1 MNTERNRTTGSA
13 GSGSRERMSFAGP
26 LLLMLCFGT
35 ASVLILIS
43 LYRIQI
49 QEHEVYALVA
59 DRQHFRS
66 VEEVSERG
74 PIYAA
79 GGEPLALTR
88 HVYTIG
94 ITPRDLKSQGAKR
107 LARET
112 VIADLAAI
120 LSLTEDEVR
129 QAAAR
134 QEDNWV
140 CLKRDVDRE
149 TYDRLVAWRREYR
162 VGGIAIDPTMLR
174 HYPQNETASAVI
186 GFVSQAD
193 GMTGVSG
200 IEASYNERLSGRPG
214 YRYAELDNF
223 GGGQLPYSR
232 STAGSGRDG
241 SGLVLNLHLGI
252 QKAAQDAVDLAVER
266 YQASGGGL
274 AIVLNPHT
282 GAILGMAQSGAY
294 NLNDPYARPAGWTG
308 EDWEPEHD
316 KEALDYLYSH
326 VWNSRAITDGYE
338 PGSTY
343 KALTAAIAL
352 DLGLVGENEVFS
364 DDPVWVEGWTEYPI
378 SCSVEGGHGRRTL
391 AEGLETSC
399 NPVFVQLALRIGC
412 ERFYDYVRGFGHRAP
427 TGIDLPGEASG
438 LIHSSPIPIDLAVWS
453 FGEQATVTPL
463 QLLTAFAAFAND
475 GVLMRPQIVARFLSP
490 DGETEEAVAPE
501 AVRQV
506 ISAETAA
513 SMLTLLRGVVARGT
527 GEVAE
532 VPGYRV
538 AGKTS
543 TSTHGENDEYEVI
556 SFAGLAPAA
565 DPEIAV
571 LTVLYEPQ
579 ASSASWPAQIACRT
593 IIDQSLGLLG
603 VRKSWT
609 DAELAR
615 LFSPQ
620 PIRDV
625 VGQTVG
631 EAVRRSP
638 IVNWEA
644 STAAGVDLDS
654 DQRVLAQ
661 YPPPGTLTSG
671 SGSFYVS
678 VDGTIPEDPVPVP
691 DFAGLGLEEAL
702 RLARRSDLNLRLEG
716 TNPRGVVTGQ
726 SPQPSS
732 QNTGSV
738 RRFDV
743 ITLHFG

>member
-1 MNTERNRTTGSA
+1 MNAYRSGRTGSS
-13 GSGSRERMSFAGP
+13 GSRSRERMSSAGP
-26 LLLMLCFGT
+26 LLLVLCFGS
-35 ASVLILIS
+35 ASVMILLS
-43 LYRIQI
+43 LYRIQV

-59 DRQHFRS
+59 DQQHFRS
-66 VEEVSERG
+66 VEEASGRG

-94 ITPRDLKSQGAKR
+94 ITPRDLKSQGTKR

-112 VIADLAAI
+112 VITDLAAI
-120 LSLTEDEVR
+120 LSLSEGEVR
-129 QAAAR
+129 QAAQR
-134 QEDNWV
+134 QEENWV
-140 CLKRDVDRE
+140 LLKRDIDRE
-149 TYDRLVAWRREYR
+149 TYDRLIAWRREYR

-174 HYPQNETASAVI
+174 HYPQHETGSAVI
-186 GFVSQAD
+186 GFVSQAN
-193 GMTGVSG
+193 GMKGVSG
-200 IEASYNERLSGRPG
+200 VEASYNERLSGRPG
-214 YRYAELDNF
+214 YRYAELDNY

-232 STAGSGRDG
+232 STAGSGHDG
-241 SGLVLNLHLGI
+241 SGLVLHLHLGI

-266 YQASGGGL
+266 YQAVGGGL
-274 AIVLNPHT
+274 AIVLNPRT
-282 GAILGMAQSGAY
+282 GAILGMAQSDAY
-294 NLNDPYARPAGWTG
+294 DLNDPYAQPDGWIG
-308 EDWEPEHD
+308 SSWEPGHD
-316 KEALDYLYSH
+316 DEALDYLYSR
-326 VWNSRAITDGYE
+326 VWSSRAITDGYE

-343 KALTAAIAL
+343 KALTTAIAL
-352 DLGLVGENEVFS
+352 DLGLVDENESFS

-399 NPVFVQLALRIGC
+399 NPVFVQLAQRIGS

-427 TGIDLPGEASG
+427 TGIDLPGEATG
-438 LIHSSPIPIDLAVWS
+438 LIHLSPSPIDLAVWS

-463 QLLTAFAAFAND
+463 QLLAAYATFAND
-475 GVLMRPQIVARFLSP
+475 GVLMRPQVVARFLSP

-513 SMLTLLRGVVARGT
+513 RVLTLLRGVVVRGT

-543 TSTHGENDEYEVI
+543 TSTHGANDEHEVV
-556 SFAGLAPAA
+556 SFAALAPAA

-571 LTVLYEPQ
+571 LTVLYDPQ

-620 PIRDV
+620 PVREV
-625 VGQTVG
+625 VGQTID

-644 STAAGVDLDS
+644 STAAAVDLDS
-654 DQRVLAQ
+654 GQRVLAQ
-661 YPPPGTLTSG
+661 YPPPGTLTCG
-671 SGSFYVS
+671 SGGFYVS

-716 TNPRGVVTGQ
+716 ANPRGVVTSQ

-738 RRFDV
+738 RRYDV
-743 ITLHFG
+743 ITLQFG